1 MSFRIKL
8 DENLGRTHQ
17 RFLQSL
23 GYDTELVVDERL
35 SGASDEAV
43 WKRVCE
49 EDRFFITLD
58 IDFSDIRRYQPG
70 SHPGV
75 LLLRPETRGRQSVLQ
90 VLQRVCE
97 EFSLQSLYRCVAV
110 ADATKTRVRRPP
122 EV

>member
-1 MSFRIKL
+1 MIFRIKL

-17 RFLQSL
+17 RFLQAL
-23 GYDTELVVDERL
+23 GYDAELVIDQGL
-35 SGASDEAV
+35 SGAPDEIV
-43 WKRVCE
+43 WEHICK

-58 IDFSDIRRYQPG
+58 LDFSDIRRYQPG

-90 VLQRVCE
+90 VLQRVCR

-122 EV
+122 EG

>member
-1 MSFRIKL
+1 MCIRDS
-8 DENLGRTHQ
+8 LGRTHQ

-23 GYDTELVVDERL
+23 GYDAQLVVDQGL

-43 WKRVCE
+43 WERVCE
-49 EDRFFITLD
+49 ENRFFITLD
-58 IDFSDIRRYQPG
+58 LDFSDVRRYQPG

-110 ADATKTRVRRPP
+110 ADTTKTRVRRPP
-122 EV
+122 EG

>member
-17 RFLQSL
+17 RFLQAL
-23 GYDTELVVDERL
+23 GYDAEMVVDRGL
-35 SGASDEAV
+35 SGTSDDV
-43 WKRVCE
+43 IWQHICE

-58 IDFSDIRRYQPG
+58 LGFSDIRRYQPG
-70 SHPGV
+70 SHRGV
-75 LLLRPETRGRQSVLQ
+75 LLLRPETRGRQLVMEVLE
-90 VLQRVCE
+90 RVCR

-122 EV
+122 QG

>member
-1 MSFRIKL
+1 MRFRIKL

-23 GYDTELVVDERL
+23 GYDVDLVIDQGL

-43 WKRVCE
+43 WQHVRE
-49 EDRFFITLD
+49 ENRLFITLD
-58 IDFSDIRRYQPG
+58 LDFSDIRRYQPG

-75 LLLRPETRGRQSVLQ
+75 LLLRPETRGRQSVLR

-97 EFSLQSLYRCVAV
+97 EFPLQSLYGCVAV
-110 ADATKTRVRRPP
+110 ADATKTRVRRPSAG
-122 EV
+122 